1 MQMSKTVYLDNSATT
16 PLCDSAKEAM
26 REAMECYGN
35 PSSLHPE
42 GVRAG
47 MLLEQAR
54 RRIAATLGLRGT
66 LAPGQV
72 IFTASGTEA
81 DTLAL
86 RGAAF
91 AKSRRKGGR
100 IITTDSEH
108 SAVEKTVAALEDEG
122 FEVVRIPTRQGILDL
137 DAYEK
142 ALNDRVFLVSLMTVN
157 NETGALYDVGTA
169 FAMAKAKN
177 PDVVT
182 HTDAVQGYL
191 KGKLLPKALSADLV
205 SLSGHKIHAPK
216 GVGALIVSPDALR
229 RRDLAPVLLGGGQEG
244 GFRSGTENL
253 IGIAG
258 FAAAAEE
265 GFSTLGARVERMREL
280 RDYAEEKLLAL
291 SLAVNRPTG
300 ARAPHILNV
309 RLPDIRS
316 ETMLHELSRSGI
328 CISSGSACSSH
339 AKAPSRALTA
349 FGLSPEEIT
358 CSIRISLSH
367 NNTKEEID
375 LLADAMSDAL
385 GRLVR
390 IHH

>member
-1 MQMSKTVYLDNSATT
+1 MNKNFRAIDWKSYLPIPICED
-16 PLCDSAKEAM
+16 
-26 REAMECYGN
+26 
-35 PSSLHPE
+35 HPE
-42 GVRAG
+42 YG
-47 MLLEQAR
+47 E
-54 RRIAATLGLRGT
+54 
-66 LAPGQV
+66 
-72 IFTASGTEA
+72 F
-81 DTLAL
+81 
-86 RGAAF
+86 
-91 AKSRRKGGR
+91 
-100 IITTDSEH
+100 
-108 SAVEKTVAALEDEG
+108 
-122 FEVVRIPTRQGILDL
+122 
-137 DAYEK
+137 YEK
-142 ALNDRVFLVSLMTVN
+142 AWELARDHVKEIDGMPQNPYMDEAFCATQLWIWDTCFMSLFCKFAGEVFPGVESFQNFYSV
-157 NETGALYDVGTA
+157 LYE
-169 FAMAKAKN
+169 
-177 PDVVT
+177 
-182 HTDAVQGYL
+182 
-191 KGKLLPKALSADLV
+191 GKLLPKALSADLV
-205 SLSGHKIHAPK
+205 SVSGHKIHAPK

-265 GFSTLGARVERMREL
+265 GFSALGARVERMREL

-291 SLAVNRPTG
+291 SLAVNRPMG